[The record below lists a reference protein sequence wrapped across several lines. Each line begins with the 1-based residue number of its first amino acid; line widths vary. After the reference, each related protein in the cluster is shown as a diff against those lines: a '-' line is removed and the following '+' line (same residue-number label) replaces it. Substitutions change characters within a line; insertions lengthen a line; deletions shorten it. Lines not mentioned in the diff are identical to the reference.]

1 MNGFKQLIP
10 TEKKLYQVEHLFYM
24 LNQNPHI
31 YHVNHGRY
39 VDFGLTCKTH
49 VRLNTAFSQLEL
61 IV

>member
-31 YHVNHGRY
+31 YHVNYGSILCMFPLQYSR
-39 VDFGLTCKTH
+39 
-49 VRLNTAFSQLEL
+49 
-61 IV
+61 